1 LKTHI
6 RRQFLKSETQQL
18 PQMMREEQTLLPSMN
33 IQTLTLKAY
42 ESICLE
48 GNVPVLGAVIHSSA
62 PNIKAK
68 WPTVYSSLNA
78 LSEHCVEV
86 IMSSSMPTYFND
98 GSLQIA
104 LTDTLLFGAI
114 EEQCNQLEKRSYEL
128 YKQLIKQTRQNSMP
142 HIYRMWNEIPNI
154 NLEENGIERY
164 KQFCLGRSLAF
175 ADSSWENSA
184 LPAATAVGS
193 TDKNLNVYFLSGNVN
208 CQQIENPDQ
217 VSAFKYPPKYGKRSP
232 SFARA
237 QQIEIENKNHLLIS
251 GTASILGH
259 KSLHRGDALK
269 QTQQSLLN
277 IQTLVSKATN
287 NDIAF
292 PQNDST
298 LSLKVYIRHEH
309 DLNLIRSIVEQH
321 TCNSIPK
328 IYVQAD
334 ICRSE
339 LLVEIEAQIGG
350 ST

>member
-1 LKTHI
+1 MKP
-6 RRQFLKSETQQL
+6 ETQQSPQFILGEKASL
-18 PQMMREEQTLLPSMN
+18 PKLS
-33 IQTLTLKAY
+33 IKVFSLKEY
-42 ESICLE
+42 ENICLE
-48 GNVPVLGAVIHSSA
+48 GKSPVLGAIIHTNS
-62 PNIKAK
+62 PTIKAK
-68 WPTVYSSLNA
+68 WPTVNSSLNA
-78 LSEHCVEV
+78 LTKQCVEV
-86 IMSSSMPTYFND
+86 IMSSTMPIYFSD
-98 GSLQIA
+98 GPIQIA
-104 LTDTLLFGAI
+104 LTDSLLFGSVS
-114 EEQCNQLEKRSYEL
+114 EQSDQLEKRSYEL

-142 HIYRMWNEIPNI
+142 YIYRMWNEIPNI
-154 NLEENGIERY
+154 NQEENGVERY
-164 KQFCLGRSLAF
+164 KQFCFGRSLAF
-175 ADSSWENSA
+175 ADSHWENSA

-193 TDKNLNVYFLSGNVN
+193 TNKNLNVYFLSGNVY

-237 QQIEIENKNHLLIS
+237 QQLEIENGNHLLIS

-259 KSLHRGDALK
+259 KSLHRGDAIK
-269 QTQQSLLN
+269 QTQQSLQN

-287 NDIAF
+287 NDLAF
-292 PQNDST
+292 PQNGSS
-298 LSLKVYIRHEH
+298 LSLKVYIRYEH
-309 DLNLIRSIVEQH
+309 DLDLIQSIVDQL